1 MNDGQKS
8 INSGI
13 QELIKRNYVHRM
25 QKRTENGIFNGYEY
39 LVYERPTEMPFSEN
53 GLSENGFSEN
63 GKTENGKTE
72 NRKRRTTNNNR
83 TNNDFNNNDDTYND
97 GRILSSTSTADHIP
111 YKKIIDYL
119 NDKTNKYYKH
129 TTGKTRRFIE
139 ARWNEEFNLDDF
151 KKVID
156 VKTREWLGTEQE
168 KYLRP
173 ETLFGTKFEGYLNQ
187 ELQPSG
193 VDQLER
199 MKYDP
204 SYWD

>member
-63 GKTENGKTE
+63 GKTEN
-72 NRKRRTTNNNR
+72 RKRRTTNNNR

-111 YKKIIDYL
+111 YKK
-119 NDKTNKYYKH
+119 NH
-129 TTGKTRRFIE
+129 
-139 ARWNEEFNLDDF
+139 
-151 KKVID
+151 
-156 VKTREWLGTEQE
+156 
-168 KYLRP
+168 
-173 ETLFGTKFEGYLNQ
+173 
-187 ELQPSG
+187 
-193 VDQLER
+193 
-199 MKYDP
+199 
-204 SYWD
+204 